1 MKVIISVGGR
11 FHAFNLA
18 EQLEKRGYLGCLITS
33 YPKFEVV
40 KYGIPRNKIRS
51 VLLKEVIQR
60 SWSRLPSA
68 LKRVYNPQ
76 YLIHEI
82 YDLLASRNVR
92 EADLFVGWS
101 SFSLYSLRRAKAM
114 GMKTVIDRG
123 SSHIAFQNRILKEEY
138 ERFGI
143 VPWPFQLPHPKIIE
157 KEIKEYE
164 EADAI
169 AISSSFVRETF
180 LENGVP
186 EKKLIHVPYGVNL
199 AQFQKIPKTD
209 KVFRIIFAG
218 GMTLRKGVH
227 YLLQAFA
234 ELHLPNAELMLIG
247 SFNEEI
253 RPFFKKYEGA
263 FTWIGHVPQKE
274 LYKYYSQGSVF
285 AIMSIEE
292 GGAMVQAQAMACG
305 LPVIFTPNTGG
316 EDFIRDGIDGF
327 MVPIRSVEKLK
338 EKILYFYENPDV
350 ALRMGESAKAR
361 VSQGFT
367 WDDYGKKMI
376 AAYEKILREAH

>member
-143 VPWPFQLPHPKIIE
+143 VPWPFQLPHPKLL
-157 KEIKEYE
+157 K
-164 EADAI
+164 
-169 AISSSFVRETF
+169 
-180 LENGVP
+180 
-186 EKKLIHVPYGVNL
+186 KKLKSMKKPMRSLFH
-199 AQFQKIPKTD
+199 
-209 KVFRIIFAG
+209 
-218 GMTLRKGVH
+218 
-227 YLLQAFA
+227 LL
-234 ELHLPNAELMLIG
+234 L
-247 SFNEEI
+247 
-253 RPFFKKYEGA
+253 
-263 FTWIGHVPQKE
+263 
-274 LYKYYSQGSVF
+274 
-285 AIMSIEE
+285 
-292 GGAMVQAQAMACG
+292 
-305 LPVIFTPNTGG
+305 
-316 EDFIRDGIDGF
+316 
-327 MVPIRSVEKLK
+327 
-338 EKILYFYENPDV
+338 
-350 ALRMGESAKAR
+350 
-361 VSQGFT
+361 
-367 WDDYGKKMI
+367 
-376 AAYEKILREAH
+376 